1 MVLILA
7 MLIDFACHDCVR
19 KSRLDLIREI
29 KDYEVRCT
37 KRRRMRRIGKK
48 WEGSD
53 GVCAFSYVLTEKPE
67 YLRRKNHLYQNAYL
81 SLK

>member
-37 KRRRMRRIGKK
+37 KRRRIRRIGKK
-48 WEGSD
+48 WEAD
-53 GVCAFSYVLTEKPE
+53 GVCIFVRFDGKPE
-67 YLRRKNHLYQNAYL
+67 CLRKKNHLYQNAYL

>member
-48 WEGSD
+48 WEG
-53 GVCAFSYVLTEKPE
+53 GL
-67 YLRRKNHLYQNAYL
+67 
-81 SLK
+81 